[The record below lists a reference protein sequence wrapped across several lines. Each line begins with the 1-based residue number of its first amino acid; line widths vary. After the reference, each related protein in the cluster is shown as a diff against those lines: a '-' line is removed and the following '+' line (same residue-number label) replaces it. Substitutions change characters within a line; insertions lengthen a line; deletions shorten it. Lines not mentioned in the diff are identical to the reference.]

1 MKQKNYL
8 IFGLGK
14 SGKASF
20 NLLYNKKD
28 KFYLFDEN
36 ISLRKEMLE
45 STLNLRNVFVV
56 NDVDKIII
64 NFVDIIILS
73 PGVSINLPILKYAK
87 RLSKEI
93 ISELELGFR
102 YCKNKIIAI
111 TGTNGKTT
119 TVSLLYDI
127 FKTAGFQVEKVGN
140 IGCPLCDRV
149 KEVNR
154 KTIFI
159 CEVSSFQL
167 EAIKNFKP
175 FTAGILNIDIDHLNR
190 HKTFNIYK
198 NTKLKLFK
206 NMKNAKIVLNK
217 NIKYTNK
224 KLKIY
229 KFGFSKV
236 KNGCFCKNNE
246 IYYSNKGKTYKICNI
261 NETSLKGNHNLEN
274 IMACICFAKFF
285 KIKNEYIIK
294 ALNSFK
300 NISHRI
306 EKVYEKDNKNF
317 YDDSKATNLHSC
329 IKAMQTMTRPTILIL
344 GGSDKGYLFDGIFKN
359 LNPNI
364 VEVLVCGQIANK
376 VKQAAKRNKAK
387 VQVFKTLKEATIHA
401 CSQLHNGQDLLLS
414 PAAASFDEF
423 NSYKERGEKFL
434 SYIKEYY
441 EKNNFN

>member
-28 KFYLFDEN
+28 SFYLYDEN
-36 ISLRKEMLE
+36 SILRKEMLE
-45 STLNLRNVFVV
+45 NTLNLRNVFVV
-56 NDVDKIII
+56 NDVDKIVIG
-64 NFVDIIILS
+64 FVDIIILS

-102 YCKNKIIAI
+102 HCKNKIIAI

-119 TVSLLYDI
+119 TVSLLYEI

-140 IGCPLCDRV
+140 IGCPLCDKV
-149 KEVNR
+149 KNVNR

-167 EAIKNFKP
+167 EAIKKFKP

-198 NTKLKLFK
+198 NTKLKIFK

-217 NIKYTNK
+217 ELSYKNH

-229 KFGFSKV
+229 KFGFSRV

-246 IYYSNKGKTYKICNI
+246 IFYSKKAKIKKVCNV

-274 IMACICFAKFF
+274 IMACICFAKMF
-285 KIKNEYIIK
+285 KIKNKYIIK
-294 ALNSFK
+294 ALNNFK

-306 EKVYEKDNKNF
+306 EKVYQIDNKEF
-317 YDDSKATNLHSC
+317 YDDSKATNVHSC
-329 IKAMQTMTRPTILIL
+329 LKAIQTMTRPTILIL
-344 GGSDKGYLFDGIFKN
+344 GGSDKGYFFDEIFKN
-359 LNPNI
+359 LSSNI
-364 VEVLVCGQIANK
+364 IEVLACGQIANK
-376 VKQAAKRNKAK
+376 VKQSAKRNQEE
-387 VQVFKTLKEATIHA
+387 VRVFKNLKEATIYA
-401 CSQLHNGQDLLLS
+401 CSKLENGQNLLLS
-414 PAAASFDEF
+414 PASASFDEF

-441 EKNNFN
+441 EKNTFN